1 MAQVGAV
8 LGREFSYEMIDP
20 VAQQPAA
27 TLRAGLDRLSG
38 AGLLFCRG
46 LPPHSSYLFKHALV
60 LDAAYGTLLR
70 GRRQELH
77 ARVAAVLEQHF
88 AEVVDRQPELL
99 ARHLTVAGLPA
110 QAVAYWHRASER
122 AVQRSANEEAIG
134 HLTAGLTQLHKL
146 PESPDRAKQEL
157 TIQRLLGHR
166 DLQTTA
172 RYLHLSAP
180 QLARMP
186 GLLEGLP
193 AATAAGAAAPVVAP
207 EVIGPVAPATSRG
220 PQPV

>member
-1 MAQVGAV
+1 VLGAASLPAIPATLHASLLARLDRLGPAAKEVAQVGAV

-77 ARVAAVLEQHF
+77 ARVAAVLEEHF

-146 PESPDRAKQEL
+146 PEAPNRAKQEL
-157 TIQRLLGHR
+157 TIQRLLG
-166 DLQTTA
+166 QANMAA
-172 RYLHLSAP
+172 RGYASPGVIQAFSR
-180 QLARMP
+180 ARE
-186 GLLEGLP
+186 L
-193 AATAAGAAAPVVAP
+193 
-207 EVIGPVAPATSRG
+207 
-220 PQPV
+220 